1 VSTPHTMESILPGAR
16 KQSFEDLEAGAR
28 TSSSIPVENS
38 DQRHQESPDT
48 TSTEKSSGPEEAWVG
63 ECPWYPNGETREQC
77 QERFMKDINEQ
88 KLRYSNMQ
96 FRKQS

>member
-1 VSTPHTMESILPGAR
+1 MESISILPAR
-16 KQSFEDLEAGAR
+16 RQSLEDLEAGAR

-48 TSTEKSSGPEEAWVG
+48 STEQRSGSEEAWVA

-88 KLRYSNMQ
+88 KQRYSTMQ
-96 FRKQS
+96 FWKQS

>member
-1 VSTPHTMESILPGAR
+1 MESISILPAR
-16 KQSFEDLEAGAR
+16 RQSLEDLEAGAR

-48 TSTEKSSGPEEAWVG
+48 TEKSSGSEEAWVG

-88 KLRYSNMQ
+88 KQGYSNMQ